1 MPVSNVTVKPSFA
14 SVASDGDFTCGRGP
28 KPGTPRKPMLQVV
41 SSAQLRKVLS
51 ANGGPYAGAPTADLE
66 KIASG
71 DAKAEA
77 QVFQALSS
85 AISEVMKNFGG
96 ALQTAARG

>member
-1 MPVSNVTVKPSFA
+1 MPISNVTVKPSFA
-14 SVASDGDFTCGRGP
+14 SVASDDDFTCGNGTKPGLPIPP
-28 KPGTPRKPMLQVV
+28 KPILQVV
-41 SSAQLRKVLS
+41 SSTQLRKILN
-51 ANGGPYAGAPTADLE
+51 ANGAPFAAAPTA
-66 KIASG
+66 G